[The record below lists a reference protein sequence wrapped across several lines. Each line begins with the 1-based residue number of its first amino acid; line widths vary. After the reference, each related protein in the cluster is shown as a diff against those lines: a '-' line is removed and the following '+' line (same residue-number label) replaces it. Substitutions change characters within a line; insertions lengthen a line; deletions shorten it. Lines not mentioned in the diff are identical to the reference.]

1 MSEELNNVSAESLD
15 GSATQQAAQVEGNE
29 ATTNPEI
36 DEETLAEAKR
46 QGWVPQ
52 EEYSGPQDKWVDAET
67 FVKKGKEINALLRK
81 DNEFL
86 KREVAEMKSTMMEFK
101 KFHADTEKR
110 AYERAMA
117 DLREQ
122 KKEAISTGDGDKV
135 LQIDDAIDQLKEER
149 QKAAIEAKVSA
160 PPPDNVFVEWNED
173 NAWFGKD
180 TELTEEA
187 NLIGETIKKRQPG
200 LAGREF
206 LDEVTKR
213 VKRMYPEKFTNANR
227 SRPSPVEANSPN
239 KAGKSNGRSY
249 NDLPPEA
256 KQACQ
261 KFEKSGLLT
270 RDQYIKEYFG
280 E

>member
-1 MSEELNNVSAESLD
+1 MSEELQQVAVEDVAPPPNMEVD
-15 GSATQQAAQVEGNE
+15 GEVAAP
-29 ATTNPEI
+29 PEV

-52 EEYSGPQDKWVDAET
+52 EDYNGPEDKWVDADT

-86 KREVAEMKSTMMEFK
+86 KREVSEMKSTMMEFK

-110 AYERAMA
+110 AYDRAML

-122 KKEAISTGDGDKV
+122 KKEAIAAGDGEKV
-135 LQIDDAIDQLKEER
+135 LQVDDAIDELKIARKEE
-149 QKAAIEAKVSA
+149 KIVA
-160 PPPDNVFVEWNED
+160 PQQTIDPAFISWQED
-173 NAWFGKD
+173 NRWFGKD
-180 TELTEEA
+180 TELTAEA
-187 NLIGETIKKRQPG
+187 NLIGEVVKRQNPALIG
-200 LAGREF
+200 SDF
-206 LDEVTKR
+206 LEEVTKR

-227 SRPSPVEANSPN
+227 NKPNPVEGSTAKP
-239 KAGKSNGRSY
+239 AGSRGKGF

-261 KFEKSGLLT
+261 KFEKQGLVT

>member
-1 MSEELNNVSAESLD
+1 MSEEQQVVPQEEIITAEI
-15 GSATQQAAQVEGNE
+15 AEENE
-29 ATTNPEI
+29 VITAPEI
-36 DEETLAEAKR
+36 DEETLSEAKR

-52 EEYSGPQDKWVDAET
+52 EDYNGPEDKWVDADT

-86 KREVAEMKSTMMEFK
+86 KREVSEMKSTMMEFK

-110 AYERAMA
+110 AYERAML

-122 KKEAISTGDGDKV
+122 KKEAIAAGDGEKV
-135 LQIDDAIDQLKEER
+135 LQVDDAIDELKTARKEER
-149 QKAAIEAKVSA
+149 VAA
-160 PPPDNVFVEWNED
+160 PPPIDPAFIAWQED
-173 NAWFGKD
+173 NRWFGKD
-180 TELTEEA
+180 TDLTAEA
-187 NLIGETIKKRQPG
+187 NLIGEVVKRQNPSLIG
-200 LAGREF
+200 SEF
-206 LDEVTKR
+206 LEEVTKR
-213 VKRMYPEKFTNANR
+213 VRRMYPEKFTNANR
-227 SRPSPVEANSPN
+227 SKPNPVESSTSKPSGPR
-239 KAGKSNGRSY
+239 GKGF

-261 KFEKSGLLT
+261 KFEKQGLVT

>member
-1 MSEELNNVSAESLD
+1 MSEELQQVAVEDVAPPPNMEADGEVAE
-15 GSATQQAAQVEGNE
+15 A
-29 ATTNPEI
+29 PEV
-36 DEETLAEAKR
+36 DEETLSEAKR

-52 EEYSGPQDKWVDAET
+52 EDYNGPEDKWVDADT

-86 KREVAEMKSTMMEFK
+86 KREVSEMKSTMMEFK

-110 AYERAMA
+110 AYERAML

-122 KKEAISTGDGDKV
+122 KKEAIAAGDGEKV
-135 LQIDDAIDQLKEER
+135 LQVDDAIDELKTARREE
-149 QKAAIEAKVSA
+149 KIAAPA
-160 PPPDNVFVEWNED
+160 PNQIDPTFIAWQED
-173 NAWFGKD
+173 NRWFGKD
-180 TELTEEA
+180 TELTAEA
-187 NLIGETIKKRQPG
+187 NLIGEVVKRQNPTLIG
-200 LAGREF
+200 TEF

-227 SRPSPVEANSPN
+227 SRPNPVESSTAKP
-239 KAGKSNGRSY
+239 AGSRGKGF
-249 NDLPPEA
+249 NDLPPDA
-256 KQACQ
+256 KAACQ
-261 KFEKSGLLT
+261 KFEKQGLVT

>member
-1 MSEELNNVSAESLD
+1 MSEELQQVTVEDLTPPPNMDVD
-15 GSATQQAAQVEGNE
+15 GQSPE
-29 ATTNPEI
+29 APEV

-52 EEYSGPQDKWVDAET
+52 EDYNGPEDKWVDADT

-86 KREVAEMKSTMMEFK
+86 KREVSEMKSTMMEFK

-110 AYERAMA
+110 AYERAMS

-122 KKEAISTGDGDKV
+122 KKEAISSGDGEKV
-135 LQIDDAIDQLKEER
+135 LQIDDAIDELKTARKEE
-149 QKAAIEAKVSA
+149 KVAAPTQAIDPAFVA
-160 PPPDNVFVEWNED
+160 WQDDNR
-173 NAWFGKD
+173 WFGKD
-180 TELTEEA
+180 TELTAEA
-187 NLIGETIKKRQPG
+187 NLIGEVVKRQNPTLIG
-200 LAGREF
+200 TEF

-227 SRPSPVEANSPN
+227 NRPNPVEGSTAKP
-239 KAGKSNGRSY
+239 AGSRGKGF

-256 KQACQ
+256 KAACQ
-261 KFEKSGLLT
+261 KFEKQNLVT
-270 RDQYIKEYFG
+270 REQYIKEYFG

>member
-1 MSEELNNVSAESLD
+1 MSEELQSVAE
-15 GSATQQAAQVEGNE
+15 E
-29 ATTNPEI
+29 ATLIAEEATDVQSEVTPEI

-52 EEYSGPQDKWVDAET
+52 EDYNGPEDKWVNADT

-86 KREVAEMKSTMMEFK
+86 KREVSEMKSTMMEFK

-110 AYERAMA
+110 AYERAML

-122 KKEAISTGDGDKV
+122 KKEAIAAGDGEKV
-135 LQIDDAIDQLKEER
+135 LQVDDAIDELKTARKEE
-149 QKAAIEAKVSA
+149 KVAAPSQAIDPAFIAWQDE
-160 PPPDNVFVEWNED
+160 NR
-173 NAWFGKD
+173 WFGKD
-180 TELTEEA
+180 NELTAEA
-187 NLIGETIKKRQPG
+187 NLIGEVVKRQNPTLIG
-200 LAGREF
+200 SEF
-206 LDEVTKR
+206 LEEVTKR

-227 SRPSPVEANSPN
+227 SKPNPVEGSTAKPSGPR
-239 KAGKSNGRSY
+239 GRGFA
-249 NDLPPEA
+249 DLPPEA

-261 KFEKSGLLT
+261 KFEKQGLVT
-270 RDQYIKEYFG
+270 REQYIKEYFG

>member
-1 MSEELNNVSAESLD
+1 MSEELNQVVPESLD
-15 GSATQQAAQVEGNE
+15 GSATQEAQTEGTEVEVSE
-29 ATTNPEI
+29 V

-52 EEYSGPQDKWVDAET
+52 SDYNGPEDRWVDADT

-86 KREVAEMKSTMMEFK
+86 KREVSEMKTTMMEFK

-110 AYERAMA
+110 AYDRAML
-117 DLREQ
+117 DLRDQ
-122 KKEAISTGDGDKV
+122 KKEAINTGDGDKV
-135 LQIDDAIDQLKEER
+135 LQIDDAIDELKQAR
-149 QKAAIEAKVSA
+149 AIEKVDVRPSNQ
-160 PPPDNVFVEWNED
+160 PDPTFVQWNED
-173 NAWFGKD
+173 NPWFGKD

-187 NLIGETIKKRQPG
+187 NLIGEVIKRKQPTLIG
-200 LAGREF
+200 EAF

-213 VKRMYPEKFTNANR
+213 VKKAYPEKFTNTNR
-227 SRPSPVEANSPN
+227 ARPSPVEGTTAP
-239 KAGKSNGRSY
+239 KASAKGGKGY

-256 KQACQ
+256 KAACQ
-261 KFEKSGLLT
+261 KFEKSGLLS
-270 RDQYIKEYFG
+270 RDQYLKEYFG

>member
-1 MSEELNNVSAESLD
+1 MSEELNQVVPESLD
-15 GSATQQAAQVEGNE
+15 GSATQESQTEGTEVEVSE
-29 ATTNPEI
+29 V

-52 EEYSGPQDKWVDAET
+52 SDYNGPEDRWVDADT

-86 KREVAEMKSTMMEFK
+86 KREVSEMKTTMMEFK

-110 AYERAMA
+110 AYDRAML
-117 DLREQ
+117 DLRDQ
-122 KKEAISTGDGDKV
+122 KKEAINTGDGDKV
-135 LQIDDAIDQLKEER
+135 LQIDDAIDELKQAR
-149 QKAAIEAKVSA
+149 AIEKVEVRPSNQ
-160 PPPDNVFVEWNED
+160 PDPTFVQWNED
-173 NAWFGKD
+173 NPWFGKD

-187 NLIGETIKKRQPG
+187 NLIGEVIKRKQPTLIG
-200 LAGREF
+200 EAF

-213 VKRMYPEKFTNANR
+213 VKKAYPEKFTNTNR
-227 SRPSPVEANSPN
+227 ARPSPVEGTTAP
-239 KAGKSNGRSY
+239 KSNQKGGKGY

-261 KFEKSGLLT
+261 KFEKQGLIT
-270 RDQYIKEYFG
+270 REAYLKEYFG

>member
-1 MSEELNNVSAESLD
+1 MSEELNQVVPESLD
-15 GSATQQAAQVEGNE
+15 GSATQEAQTEGTEVEVSE
-29 ATTNPEI
+29 V

-52 EEYSGPQDKWVDAET
+52 SDYNGPEDRWVDADT

-86 KREVAEMKSTMMEFK
+86 KREVSEMKTTMMEFK

-110 AYERAMA
+110 AYDRAML
-117 DLREQ
+117 DLRDQ
-122 KKEAISTGDGDKV
+122 KKEAINTGDGDKV
-135 LQIDDAIDQLKEER
+135 LQIDDAIDELKQAR
-149 QKAAIEAKVSA
+149 AIEKVDVRPSNQ
-160 PPPDNVFVEWNED
+160 PDPTFVQWNED
-173 NAWFGKD
+173 NPWFGKD

-187 NLIGETIKKRQPG
+187 NLIGEVIKRKQPTLIG
-200 LAGREF
+200 EAF

-213 VKRMYPEKFTNANR
+213 VKKAYPEKFTNSNR
-227 SRPSPVEANSPN
+227 GRPSPVEGTTAP
-239 KAGKSNGRSY
+239 KASAKGGKGY

-256 KQACQ
+256 KAACQ
-261 KFEKSGLLT
+261 KFEKSGLLS
-270 RDQYIKEYFG
+270 RDQYLKEYFG

>member
-1 MSEELNNVSAESLD
+1 MSEEQQVVAEE
-15 GSATQQAAQVEGNE
+15 AAIVAQE
-29 ATTNPEI
+29 ATYDAEQQSVPQI

-52 EEYSGPQDKWVDAET
+52 EDYNGPEDKWVDADT

-81 DNEFL
+81 DNDFL

-122 KKEAISTGDGDKV
+122 KKEAIAAGDGEKV
-135 LQIDDAIDQLKEER
+135 LQVDDAIDELKTARKED
-149 QKAAIEAKVSA
+149 KVAAQTQSIDPAFIA
-160 PPPDNVFVEWNED
+160 WQED
-173 NAWFGKD
+173 NRWFGKD
-180 TELTEEA
+180 TELTAEA
-187 NLIGETIKKRQPG
+187 NLIGEVVKRQNPTLIG
-200 LAGREF
+200 SEF
-206 LDEVTKR
+206 LEEVTKR

-227 SRPSPVEANSPN
+227 NRPNPVESSTAKP
-239 KAGKSNGRSY
+239 AGPRGKGF

-256 KQACQ
+256 KAACQ
-261 KFEKSGLLT
+261 KFEKQGLVT
-270 RDQYIKEYFG
+270 REQYIKEYFG

>member
-1 MSEELNNVSAESLD
+1 MSEELNQVVPESLD
-15 GSATQQAAQVEGNE
+15 GSATQESQTEGTEVEVSE
-29 ATTNPEI
+29 V

-52 EEYSGPQDKWVDAET
+52 SDYNGPEDRWVDADT

-86 KREVAEMKSTMMEFK
+86 KREVSEMKTTMMEFK

-110 AYERAMA
+110 AYDRAML
-117 DLREQ
+117 DLRDQ
-122 KKEAISTGDGDKV
+122 KKEAINTGDGDKV
-135 LQIDDAIDQLKEER
+135 LQIDDAIDELKQAR
-149 QKAAIEAKVSA
+149 AIEKVDVRPSNQ
-160 PPPDNVFVEWNED
+160 PDPTFVQWNED
-173 NAWFGKD
+173 NPWFGKD

-187 NLIGETIKKRQPG
+187 NLIGEVIKRKQPTLIG
-200 LAGREF
+200 EAF

-213 VKRMYPEKFTNANR
+213 VKKAYPEKFTNTNR
-227 SRPSPVEANSPN
+227 ARPSPVEGTTAP
-239 KAGKSNGRSY
+239 KSNQKGGKGY

-261 KFEKSGLLT
+261 KFEKQGLIT
-270 RDQYIKEYFG
+270 REAYLKEYFG

>member
-1 MSEELNNVSAESLD
+1 MSEELQQVSVADLTPPPNMEAD
-15 GSATQQAAQVEGNE
+15 GEVAA
-29 ATTNPEI
+29 APEV

-52 EEYSGPQDKWVDAET
+52 EDYNGPEDKWVDADT

-86 KREVAEMKSTMMEFK
+86 KREVSEMKSTMMEFK

-110 AYERAMA
+110 AYERAML

-122 KKEAISTGDGDKV
+122 KKEAIAAGDGEKV
-135 LQIDDAIDQLKEER
+135 LQVDDAIDELKTARKEE
-149 QKAAIEAKVSA
+149 KIAAPAPNQIDPSFIE
-160 PPPDNVFVEWNED
+160 WQED
-173 NAWFGKD
+173 NRWFGKD
-180 TELTEEA
+180 TELTAEA
-187 NLIGETIKKRQPG
+187 NLISEVVRRQNPTLIG
-200 LAGREF
+200 SEF
-206 LDEVTKR
+206 LEEVTKR

-227 SRPSPVEANSPN
+227 SKPNPVEGSTAKPAASRG
-239 KAGKSNGRSY
+239 GKSF

-261 KFEKSGLLT
+261 KFEKQGLVT
-270 RDQYIKEYFG
+270 RDQYLKEYFG

>member
-1 MSEELNNVSAESLD
+1 MSEELQQVTVEDITQVPNMDAEGQSIEQ
-15 GSATQQAAQVEGNE
+15 T
-29 ATTNPEI
+29 EI

-52 EEYSGPQDKWVDAET
+52 EDYNGPEDKWVNADT

-86 KREVAEMKSTMMEFK
+86 KREVSEMKSTMNEFK

-110 AYERAMA
+110 AYERAML

-122 KKEAISTGDGDKV
+122 KKEAIAAGDGEKV
-135 LQIDDAIDQLKEER
+135 LQVDDAIDELKIARKEDR
-149 QKAAIEAKVSA
+149 VLPPQQAID
-160 PPPDNVFVEWNED
+160 PTFIQWQED
-173 NAWFGKD
+173 NRWFGKD
-180 TELTEEA
+180 TELTAEA
-187 NLIGETIKKRQPG
+187 NIIGEVVKRQNPTLIGTD
-200 LAGREF
+200 F
-206 LDEVTKR
+206 LEEVTKR

-227 SRPSPVEANSPN
+227 NKPNPVEGSTTKP
-239 KAGKSNGRSY
+239 AGSRGKGF
-249 NDLPPEA
+249 NDLPLEA

-261 KFEKSGLLT
+261 KFEKQGLVT

>member
-1 MSEELNNVSAESLD
+1 MSEELENVSAESLD
-15 GSATQQAAQVEGNE
+15 GSSSQESDVQSE
-29 ATTNPEI
+29 AIPEI
-36 DEETLAEAKR
+36 DEETLKEAKR

-52 EEYSGPQDKWVDAET
+52 EEYNGPEDKWVDADT

-81 DNEFL
+81 DNDFL
-86 KREVAEMKSTMMEFK
+86 KREVAEMKTTMMEFK

-110 AYERAMA
+110 AYERAMT

-135 LQIDDAIDQLKEER
+135 LQIDDAIDELKANKPEPVAR
-149 QKAAIEAKVSA
+149 PTNQ
-160 PPPDNVFVEWNED
+160 PDPVFVQWNED
-173 NAWFGKD
+173 NKWFGTD

-187 NLIGETIKKRQPG
+187 NLIGEVIKRKQPTLIG
-200 LAGREF
+200 EAF

-213 VKRMYPEKFTNANR
+213 VKKAYPEKFTNSNR
-227 SRPSPVEANSPN
+227 GRPSPVEGTTAP
-239 KAGKSNGRSY
+239 KASAKGGKGY

-256 KQACQ
+256 KAACQ
-261 KFEKSGLLT
+261 KFEKSGLLS
-270 RDQYIKEYFG
+270 RDQYLKEYFG

>member
-1 MSEELNNVSAESLD
+1 MSEEL
-15 GSATQQAAQVEGNE
+15 QQVTVEDLTPPPNQEGTEVNT
-29 ATTNPEI
+29 APEI

-52 EEYSGPQDKWVDAET
+52 EDYNGPEDKWVDADT

-86 KREVAEMKSTMMEFK
+86 KREVSEMKSTMMEFK

-110 AYERAMA
+110 AYERAMI

-122 KKEAISTGDGDKV
+122 KKEAISSGDGEKV
-135 LQIDDAIDQLKEER
+135 LQIDDAIDELKTARKEER
-149 QKAAIEAKVSA
+149 IAAPA
-160 PPPDNVFVEWNED
+160 PNQIDPAFIAWQDDNR
-173 NAWFGKD
+173 WFGKD
-180 TELTEEA
+180 TELTAEA
-187 NLIGETIKKRQPG
+187 NLIGEVVKRQNPSLIG
-200 LAGREF
+200 TDF

-227 SRPSPVEANSPN
+227 NRPNPVEGSTAKP
-239 KAGKSNGRSY
+239 ATRGGKGF
-249 NDLPPEA
+249 NDLPADA
-256 KQACQ
+256 KAACQ
-261 KFEKSGLLT
+261 KFEKQNLMT
-270 RDQYIKEYFG
+270 REQYIKEYFN

>member
-1 MSEELNNVSAESLD
+1 MSEELNQVVPESLD
-15 GSATQQAAQVEGNE
+15 GSATQEAQTEGTEVEVSE
-29 ATTNPEI
+29 V

-52 EEYSGPQDKWVDAET
+52 SDYNGPEDRWVDADT

-86 KREVAEMKSTMMEFK
+86 KREVSEMKTTMMEFK

-110 AYERAMA
+110 AYDRAML
-117 DLREQ
+117 DLRDQ
-122 KKEAISTGDGDKV
+122 KKEAINTGDGDKV
-135 LQIDDAIDQLKEER
+135 LQIDDAIDELKQAR
-149 QKAAIEAKVSA
+149 AIEKVDVRPSNQ
-160 PPPDNVFVEWNED
+160 PDPTFVQWNED
-173 NAWFGKD
+173 NPWFGKD

-187 NLIGETIKKRQPG
+187 NLIGEVIKRKQPTLIG
-200 LAGREF
+200 EAF

-213 VKRMYPEKFTNANR
+213 VKKAYPEKFTNTNR
-227 SRPSPVEANSPN
+227 ARPSPVEGTTAP
-239 KAGKSNGRSY
+239 KSNQKGGKGY

-256 KQACQ
+256 KAACQ
-261 KFEKSGLLT
+261 KFEKSGLLS
-270 RDQYIKEYFG
+270 RDQYLKEYFG

>member
-1 MSEELNNVSAESLD
+1 MSEELNQVVPESLD
-15 GSATQQAAQVEGNE
+15 GSATQEAQTEGTEVEVSE
-29 ATTNPEI
+29 V

-52 EEYSGPQDKWVDAET
+52 SDYNGPEDRWVDADT

-86 KREVAEMKSTMMEFK
+86 KREVSEMKTTMMEFK

-110 AYERAMA
+110 AYDRAML
-117 DLREQ
+117 DLRDQ
-122 KKEAISTGDGDKV
+122 KKEAINTGDGDKV
-135 LQIDDAIDQLKEER
+135 LQIDDAIDELKQAR
-149 QKAAIEAKVSA
+149 AIEKVEVRPSNQ
-160 PPPDNVFVEWNED
+160 PDPTFVQWNED
-173 NAWFGKD
+173 NPWFGKD

-187 NLIGETIKKRQPG
+187 NLIGEVIKRKQPTLSG
-200 LAGREF
+200 EAF

-213 VKRMYPEKFTNANR
+213 VKKSYPEKFTNTNR
-227 SRPSPVEANSPN
+227 GRPSPVEGTTAP
-239 KAGKSNGRSY
+239 KASAKGGKGY

-256 KQACQ
+256 KAACQ
-261 KFEKSGLLT
+261 KFEKSGLLS
-270 RDQYIKEYFG
+270 RDQYLKEYFG

>member
-1 MSEELNNVSAESLD
+1 MSEELQQVTVEDLAPPPNMEVD
-15 GSATQQAAQVEGNE
+15 GQSPDA
-29 ATTNPEI
+29 PEI

-52 EEYSGPQDKWVDAET
+52 EDYNGPEDKWVDADT

-86 KREVAEMKSTMMEFK
+86 KREVSEMKSTMMEFK

-110 AYERAMA
+110 AYERAMS

-122 KKEAISTGDGDKV
+122 KKEAIAAGDGEKV
-135 LQIDDAIDQLKEER
+135 LQVDDAIDELKTARKEE
-149 QKAAIEAKVSA
+149 KIAAPAQAIDPA
-160 PPPDNVFVEWNED
+160 FVAWQDENR
-173 NAWFGKD
+173 WFGKD
-180 TELTEEA
+180 NELTAEA
-187 NLIGETIKKRQPG
+187 NLIGEVVKRQNPTLIG
-200 LAGREF
+200 SDF
-206 LDEVTKR
+206 LEEVTKR

-227 SRPSPVEANSPN
+227 NKPNPVEGSTAKP
-239 KAGKSNGRSY
+239 AGARGKGF

-261 KFEKSGLLT
+261 KFEKQGLVT
-270 RDQYIKEYFG
+270 REQYIKEYFG

>member
-1 MSEELNNVSAESLD
+1 MSEEQQVIAEE
-15 GSATQQAAQVEGNE
+15 QVITAEIAEESE
-29 ATTNPEI
+29 AITAPEI

-52 EEYSGPQDKWVDAET
+52 EDYNGPEDKWVDANT

-86 KREVAEMKSTMMEFK
+86 KREVSEMKSTMMEFK

-110 AYERAMA
+110 AYERAML

-122 KKEAISTGDGDKV
+122 KKEAIAAGDGEKV
-135 LQIDDAIDQLKEER
+135 LQVDDAIDELKTARKEER
-149 QKAAIEAKVSA
+149 VSA
-160 PPPDNVFVEWNED
+160 PPQAIDPAFIAWQED
-173 NAWFGKD
+173 NRWFGKD
-180 TELTEEA
+180 TDLTAEA
-187 NLIGETIKKRQPG
+187 NLIGEVVKRQNPTLIG
-200 LAGREF
+200 SEF
-206 LDEVTKR
+206 LEEVTKR

-227 SRPSPVEANSPN
+227 SKPNPVESSTAKPSGPR
-239 KAGKSNGRSY
+239 GKGF

-261 KFEKSGLLT
+261 KFEKQGLVT

>member
-1 MSEELNNVSAESLD
+1 MSEELNQVAEEVTIVAEDTTDVAMQQSAP
-15 GSATQQAAQVEGNE
+15 E
-29 ATTNPEI
+29 A

-52 EEYSGPQDKWVDAET
+52 EDYNGPEDKWVDADT

-86 KREVAEMKSTMMEFK
+86 KREVSEMKSTMMEFK

-110 AYERAMA
+110 AYERAML

-122 KKEAISTGDGDKV
+122 KKEAIAAGDGERV
-135 LQIDDAIDQLKEER
+135 LQVDDAIDELKTARKEER
-149 QKAAIEAKVSA
+149 IAAPTQAIDPAFIAWQEE
-160 PPPDNVFVEWNED
+160 NR
-173 NAWFGKD
+173 WFGKD
-180 TELTEEA
+180 TELTAEA
-187 NLIGETIKKRQPG
+187 NLIGEVVKRQNPTLIG
-200 LAGREF
+200 PDF
-206 LDEVTKR
+206 LEEVTKR

-227 SRPSPVEANSPN
+227 NRPNPVESSTAKPSGPR
-239 KAGKSNGRSY
+239 GKGF

-261 KFEKSGLLT
+261 KFEKQGLVT

>member
-1 MSEELNNVSAESLD
+1 MSEQLNQVTVEDLTPPPNMDAE
-15 GSATQQAAQVEGNE
+15 GQTVAE
-29 ATTNPEI
+29 PEV

-46 QGWVPQ
+46 QGWVP
-52 EEYSGPQDKWVDAET
+52 EEDFNGPEGKWVDAET

-86 KREVAEMKSTMMEFK
+86 KREVSEMKSTMAEFK
-101 KFHADTEKR
+101 KFHAETEKR

-122 KKEAISTGDGDKV
+122 KKEAIAAGDGEKV
-135 LQIDDAIDQLKEER
+135 LEVDDAIDELKTARKEE
-149 QKAAIEAKVSA
+149 KAAQPA
-160 PPPDNVFVEWNED
+160 PNQIDPAFIAWQEENR
-173 NAWFGKD
+173 WFGKD
-180 TELTEEA
+180 TELTAEA
-187 NLIGETIKKRQPG
+187 NLIGEVVKRQNPTLIG
-200 LAGREF
+200 TEF

-227 SRPSPVEANSPN
+227 NKPNPVEGTTTKP
-239 KAGKSNGRSY
+239 AGPRGKGF

-256 KQACQ
+256 KAACQ
-261 KFEKSGLLT
+261 KFEKQNLMT
-270 RDQYIKEYFG
+270 REQYLKEYFG

>member
-1 MSEELNNVSAESLD
+1 MSEELNQVAE
-15 GSATQQAAQVEGNE
+15 E
-29 ATTNPEI
+29 ATILAEEATDVQSEVTPEV

-52 EEYSGPQDKWVDAET
+52 EDYNGPEDKWVNADT

-86 KREVAEMKSTMMEFK
+86 KREVSEMKSTMMEFK

-110 AYERAMA
+110 AYERAML

-122 KKEAISTGDGDKV
+122 KKEAIAAGDGEKV
-135 LQIDDAIDQLKEER
+135 LQVDDAIDELKTARKEER
-149 QKAAIEAKVSA
+149 VSA
-160 PPPDNVFVEWNED
+160 PPQAIDPAFIEWQDDNR
-173 NAWFGKD
+173 WFGKD
-180 TELTEEA
+180 TELTAEA
-187 NLIGETIKKRQPG
+187 NLIGEVVKRQNPNLIG
-200 LAGREF
+200 SEF
-206 LDEVTKR
+206 LEEVTKR

-227 SRPSPVEANSPN
+227 NRPNPVEGSTAKPSGPR
-239 KAGKSNGRSY
+239 GKGF

-261 KFEKSGLLT
+261 KFEKQGLVT